1 MKRYTIALI
10 LLLIIG
16 ALFAQ
21 DINSFRNLGSAG
33 ALDGELEYAFNPA
46 DLNYLSGIHL
56 FSGLSNLYAKDKLF
70 DNSGE
75 NYLLLGASTDR
86 AFIRNLKAALLFKY
100 VDSETPMPI
109 SYYNGTAFGN
119 LEYRVDQYYDSNNNG
134 LYDRYNSLYQKYRN
148 VETEN
153 GSDLFLVLS
162 KAFSPSFLMGYKLG
176 LIQTQESGS
185 AATYSGD
192 YITEGDA
199 SGESIAIIE
208 NQPEMDPSVPP
219 YKRETKENAQYSNE
233 FTQSKIQ
240 NQIVLNKTGDK
251 WNLAAY
257 YTLNLLQD
265 ERLIDDKLNLSR
277 KDDSVPQYD
286 DTEEY
291 FNQNKSNGID
301 NKLYARV
308 KREFIQNVDFQ
319 KTGFLALGIG
329 VKHSLL
335 KIDAKEKTFEKEI
348 DYITA
353 VERIQETNTYEYN
366 YTADS
371 NGLGF
376 NADIKLNY
384 PLNNSTIIGLGA
396 FFEADKSTQKGDYS
410 TTIDY
415 KEYYYHTEDDWNS
428 AALGTFKE
436 LGDIQIEQSS
446 SKFTVPVGLEYWFT
460 KNMKWAL
467 RCGSRFTRTMSIEK
481 TNYAPTL
488 IEPARMEQIDTDGSH
503 YVSYAASESVM
514 ENTSRRDIVNE
525 TELSY
530 GLCFKANK
538 NLKIELINMFENTSS
553 DIWNA
558 SFIKNLKLSFSLVF

>member
-1 MKRYTIALI
+1 MKRYTIPLI
-10 LLLIIG
+10 LLLISG

-46 DLNYLSGIHL
+46 DLNYLSGVHL

-75 NYLLLGASTDR
+75 NYLLLGVSTDR

-100 VDSETPMPI
+100 VDSETPMQI
-109 SYYNGTAFGN
+109 NYDGGTAFGN

-134 LYDRYNSLYQKYRN
+134 LYDRHYSLYQKYRN

-185 AATYSGD
+185 AASFSGD

-199 SGESIAIIE
+199 SGESIDIIE
-208 NQPEMDPSVPP
+208 NQPDMDPSVPV
-219 YKRETKENAQYSNE
+219 YKRVVKENAQYSNE
-233 FTQSKIQ
+233 FTQRKIQ
-240 NQIVLNKTGDK
+240 NQIVLNKTGKK

-265 ERLIDDKLNLSR
+265 ERLIDDKLNLTR
-277 KDDSVPQYD
+277 EDDSVPRYD
-286 DTEEY
+286 DMEEY
-291 FNQNKSNGID
+291 FNQNKSNGME
-301 NKLYARV
+301 NNLYARV

-329 VKHSLL
+329 VKHSFL
-335 KIDAKEKTFEKEI
+335 KIDAKEKILEKEI
-348 DYITA
+348 DYNTA
-353 VERIQETNTYEYN
+353 VERTQVIFTDEHN

-396 FFEADKSTQKGDYS
+396 FFEAGKSTQKGDYS
-410 TTIDY
+410 VTDGFKRYNYITESDWDY
-415 KEYYYHTEDDWNS
+415 
-428 AALGTFKE
+428 AALGSFKE
-436 LGDIQIEQSS
+436 CGDIQIEQSS

-460 KNMKWAL
+460 NNMKWAL

-481 TNYAPTL
+481 TMYAPTL
-488 IEPARMEQIDTDGSH
+488 IERARMEEIDSDGNH
-503 YVSYAASESVM
+503 TVSFATSESVM
-514 ENTSRRDIVNE
+514 ENTTRKDIVNE

-538 NLKIELINMFENTSS
+538 NLKIELINMFEDTSS

-558 SFIKNLKLSFSLVF
+558 RFIRNLKLSFSLVF